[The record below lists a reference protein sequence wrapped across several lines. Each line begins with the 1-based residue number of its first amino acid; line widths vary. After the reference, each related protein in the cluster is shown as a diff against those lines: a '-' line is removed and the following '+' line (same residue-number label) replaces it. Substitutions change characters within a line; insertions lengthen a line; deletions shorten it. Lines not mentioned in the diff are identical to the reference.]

1 MKVEEIKLAFE
12 SNVQFALID
21 DLKADL
27 NKPFK
32 NGTELEVLYNVELS
46 NIKAK
51 ILKEYNTLIS
61 SAEIAKKT
69 YQSFAEKAKEKGIKS
84 VKLAVSG
91 SFHSPLMQKASEK
104 MAELLNTTT
113 FKQNKLFL
121 FCFVLL
127 MTYPTKFREEEN
139 SSSSVNT

>member
-12 SNVQFALID
+12 ANVQFALID

-51 ILKEYNTLIS
+51 ILKEYNTLVS

-69 YQSFAEKAKEKGIKS
+69 YQTFSEKAKEIGIEVPS
-84 VKLAVSG
+84 T
-91 SFHSPLMQKASEK
+91 MTT
-104 MAELLNTTT
+104 LLNELNTMV
-113 FKQNKLFL
+113 K
-121 FCFVLL
+121 
-127 MTYPTKFREEEN
+127 EETSRLSKIKN
-139 SSSSVNT
+139 I